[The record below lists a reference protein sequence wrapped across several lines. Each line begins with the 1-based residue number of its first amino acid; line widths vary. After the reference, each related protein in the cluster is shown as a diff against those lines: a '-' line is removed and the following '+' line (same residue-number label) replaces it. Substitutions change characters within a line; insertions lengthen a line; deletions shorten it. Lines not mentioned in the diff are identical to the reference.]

1 MSPNRSPVSKACT
14 VMVTVTTVLKAVG
27 LFVAELIS
35 SFTDWFQTKPTW
47 ANLEVLENT
56 ELKTTGG
63 GELKLED
70 CSLSNTPYSFTS
82 NYISPFQSMR
92 GTKQKLF
99 GRRLVLWSWLYGDLD
114 DYCAERWAMTTDKR
128 THSESV
134 TFAVLLRLSDSSA
147 TRRLLSFPL

>member
-1 MSPNRSPVSKACT
+1 
-14 VMVTVTTVLKAVG
+14 MVTVTTVLKAVG

-63 GELKLED
+63 SESKLED
-70 CSLSNTPYSFTS
+70 CSLSNMPYSFTS
-82 NYISPFQSMR
+82 HYISLFQSMR

-128 THSESV
+128 THSERVS
-134 TFAVLLRLSDSSA
+134 FAVLLRLSDSSA
-147 TRRLLSFPL
+147 IRRLLSFPL

>member
-1 MSPNRSPVSKACT
+1 MSKAYT

-63 GELKLED
+63 VHEKHKAKTLWEKTGAVV
-70 CSLSNTPYSFTS
+70 
-82 NYISPFQSMR
+82 MVV
-92 GTKQKLF
+92 
-99 GRRLVLWSWLYGDLD
+99 RRPG
-114 DYCAERWAMTTDKR
+114 
-128 THSESV
+128 
-134 TFAVLLRLSDSSA
+134 
-147 TRRLLSFPL
+147 

>member
-1 MSPNRSPVSKACT
+1 MSPSRSPVSKAYT
-14 VMVTVTTVLKAVG
+14 VMVTVTTALKAVG

-63 GELKLED
+63 GESKLED
-70 CSLSNTPYSFTS
+70 CSLPTMPYSFTS
-82 NYISPFQSMR
+82 NYLSLFQSMR
-92 GTKQKLF
+92 STQQKLC

-114 DYCAERWAMTTDKR
+114 DYCAERWAMTNDKC
-128 THSESV
+128 THRERVSLV
-134 TFAVLLRLSDSSA
+134 VFAEVI
-147 TRRLLSFPL
+147 